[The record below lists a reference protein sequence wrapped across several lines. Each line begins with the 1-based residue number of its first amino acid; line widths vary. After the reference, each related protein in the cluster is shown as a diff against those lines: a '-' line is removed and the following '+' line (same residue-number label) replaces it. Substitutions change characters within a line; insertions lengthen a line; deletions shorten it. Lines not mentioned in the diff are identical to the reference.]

1 MLNNPTTIIYWIDQC
16 LHFQAWILT
25 YNVKQSFLQS
35 LLIIFSVGTDVDAKM
50 AEDLF
55 TELGFSVKRKDNL
68 RVYEMRS
75 LLYDAS
81 IRDYSNLSAFVCII
95 LSHGQ
100 EGLLYGIDD
109 TVQIRELTGMFRKPN
124 LAGKPKVFLFQA
136 CQGKKVLSLG

>member
-1 MLNNPTTIIYWIDQC
+1 M
-16 LHFQAWILT
+16 
-25 YNVKQSFLQS
+25 
-35 LLIIFSVGTDVDAKM
+35 LIIFSIGTDVDAKM

-81 IRDYSNLSAFVCII
+81 IRDYSNLSVFVCII

-100 EGLLYGIDD
+100 EGLLYGTDD
-109 TVQIRELTGMFRKPN
+109 TVQIRELTAMFRKPN

-136 CQGKKVLSLG
+136 CQGKKMLSLRFCVYT